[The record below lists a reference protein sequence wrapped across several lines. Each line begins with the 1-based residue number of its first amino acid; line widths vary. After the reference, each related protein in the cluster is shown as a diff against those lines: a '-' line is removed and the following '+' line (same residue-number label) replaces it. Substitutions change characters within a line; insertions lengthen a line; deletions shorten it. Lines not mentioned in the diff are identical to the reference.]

1 MQEWNERSE
10 GWNNP
15 SSEKKGCKKEGCKK
29 KERKQVLK
37 SEKMMKIVPRVEVL
51 NKAVRAPNDA
61 NGCTARL
68 IHVAEDERMT
78 LAPLV

>member
-1 MQEWNERSE
+1 
-10 GWNNP
+10 
-15 SSEKKGCKKEGCKK
+15 
-29 KERKQVLK
+29 
-37 SEKMMKIVPRVEVL
+37 MMKVVPEFEEL
-51 NKAVRAPNDA
+51 NKAVRAPNDT